1 MYVDLLNQTFGELT
15 VIAHLGT
22 ANSSGQYWNCK
33 CSCSNECV
41 KTTKQLHNNQ
51 NLSCGCKRIKY
62 QSSKNKINIGDIYG
76 YLKVISYNSKS
87 ETSNTNYWDCQCI
100 CGKIVT
106 IAQYDLKHRISCG
119 CIDKYNDLTN
129 KQFGMLKAIK
139 PTTQRNSN
147 NDIMWECLCECGEKC
162 LVSSHKLV
170 TNHTKS
176 CGCMISKNENY
187 IATILKANNISF
199 NRQYTFDDC
208 LSPKGNVLKFD
219 FYVNNQYIV
228 EFDGKQH
235 QDDIAWM
242 ESTDDLKQRDMIKTQ
257 YCLQHN
263 IPIIRIPNVKLD
275 NITIQDLSLNSKYLL
290 RSEEN
295 FNNETD

>member
-1 MYVDLLNQTFGELT
+1 
-15 VIAHLGT
+15 
-22 ANSSGQYWNCK
+22 
-33 CSCSNECV
+33 
-41 KTTKQLHNNQ
+41 
-51 NLSCGCKRIKY
+51 
-62 QSSKNKINIGDIYG
+62 
-76 YLKVISYNSKS
+76 
-87 ETSNTNYWDCQCI
+87 
-100 CGKIVT
+100 
-106 IAQYDLKHRISCG
+106 
-119 CIDKYNDLTN
+119 
-129 KQFGMLKAIK
+129 
-139 PTTQRNSN
+139 
-147 NDIMWECLCECGEKC
+147 
-162 LVSSHKLV
+162 
-170 TNHTKS
+170 
-176 CGCMISKNENY
+176 MISKNENY

-242 ESTDDLKQRDMIKTQ
+242 ESTDNLKQRDMIKTQ

-290 RSEEN
+290 RSEEK
-295 FNNETD
+295 FED

>member
-1 MYVDLLNQTFGELT
+1 MYTDLLNQTFGELT
-15 VIAHLGT
+15 VIEHLGT

-33 CSCSNECV
+33 CSCGNECI

-51 NLSCGCKRIKY
+51 NLSCGCKHIKY
-62 QSSKNKINIGDIYG
+62 KTHKNKINIGDKYG
-76 YLKVISYNSKS
+76 YLTIISYNPKS
-87 ETSNTNYWDCQCI
+87 DNSNTNYWDCECI

-106 IAQYDLKHRISCG
+106 IAQCNLKHRISCG
-119 CIDKYNDLTN
+119 CIDKHNDLTN

-139 PTTQRNSN
+139 PTIQRNSN
-147 NDIMWECLCECGEKC
+147 NDIMWECVCECGEKC

-187 IATILKANNISF
+187 IASILKENNINFDRQHIF
-199 NRQYTFDDC
+199 NDC
-208 LSPKGNVLKFD
+208 LSPKGNNLKFD
-219 FYVNNQYIV
+219 FYVDDKYVI

-242 ESTDDLKQRDMIKTQ
+242 ESTDDLKQRDTIKTQ
-257 YCLQHN
+257 YCFQHN
-263 IPIIRIPNVKLD
+263 IPIIRIPNVKLE
-275 NITIQDLSLNSKYLL
+275 NITIQDLSLDSKYLL
-290 RSEEN
+290 RSEER
-295 FNNETD
+295 FED